1 MSKKLIRLTESELHG
16 IVKESVRTILKE
28 SGFDSKGHYHS
39 DRDLSAIER
48 AFCNR
53 CSGEE
58 IMKRGVKV
66 LQGQVLPDMDY
77 AEYPYTWNGNNL
89 FMDAIIEYPNG
100 KQCTLIKKRRF

>member
-1 MSKKLIRLTESELHG
+1 MSKKLIRLTESELHA
-16 IVKESVRTILKE
+16 ILTESVRVILKE
-28 SGFDSKGHYHS
+28 SGFDNEGHYYNN
-39 DRDLSAIER
+39 RGLSAMER

-89 FMDAIIEYPNG
+89 FTDAIIEYPNG